1 MDFVTA
7 DLGHAAVVSVVE
19 GRVDV
24 HVPAAWPRR
33 AAAEAALAALGADAH
48 ELGRGAAQAA
58 SLSLSE
64 LAVSTAFHPV
74 ATRAFVDALAL
85 AVFDAL
91 DAAAQ
96 RAHAPPKGPNGGAR
110 AHDADDAEH
119 AADDSGRAAASRALP
134 LLVRVDDK
142 TGGREWAG
150 ARHAAEAALAE
161 GRRLAARE
169 TDGLYGLCAG
179 GGGGGAPCAIAPF
192 MAAFGRWTHA
202 QPVAVTMIADAGDAL
217 FAVADMSLRAADK
230 FVAQGFYCSIGY
242 SVPAAIGAAFAALA
256 AADASKLAAG
266 ERGRR
271 VAVLVGDGAFQ
282 MTAQELGSA
291 ARFGLPVTYFVLNN
305 QGYGI
310 ERLIH
315 AGPAHNDYNDVAGW
329 DYAALGAALGI
340 GARGGGGFSRRVRTE
355 AELARALADL
365 ELPEHAGAANL
376 VELWLSPDDASDAL
390 RRLGESIKVKNRL
403 S

>member
-1 MDFVTA
+1 
-7 DLGHAAVVSVVE
+7 
-19 GRVDV
+19 
-24 HVPAAWPRR
+24 
-33 AAAEAALAALGADAH
+33 
-48 ELGRGAAQAA
+48 
-58 SLSLSE
+58 
-64 LAVSTAFHPV
+64 
-74 ATRAFVDALAL
+74 
-85 AVFDAL
+85 
-91 DAAAQ
+91 
-96 RAHAPPKGPNGGAR
+96 
-110 AHDADDAEH
+110 
-119 AADDSGRAAASRALP
+119 
-134 LLVRVDDK
+134 
-142 TGGREWAG
+142 
-150 ARHAAEAALAE
+150 
-161 GRRLAARE
+161 
-169 TDGLYGLCAG
+169 
-179 GGGGGAPCAIAPF
+179 
-192 MAAFGRWTHA
+192 
-202 QPVAVTMIADAGDAL
+202 
-217 FAVADMSLRAADK
+217 
-230 FVAQGFYCSIGY
+230 
-242 SVPAAIGAAFAALA
+242 
-256 AADASKLAAG
+256 
-266 ERGRR
+266 
-271 VAVLVGDGAFQ
+271 